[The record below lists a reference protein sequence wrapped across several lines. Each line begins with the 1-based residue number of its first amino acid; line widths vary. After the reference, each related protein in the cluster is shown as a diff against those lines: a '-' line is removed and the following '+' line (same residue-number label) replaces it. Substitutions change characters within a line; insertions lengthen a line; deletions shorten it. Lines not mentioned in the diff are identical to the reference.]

1 MRERF
6 HGKVALVTGAGSGI
20 GLATALAFA
29 REGAAVA
36 VNDRTVEKAE
46 GAAEKIRSAGGRA
59 LAMAGDVSRSDE
71 CERIVRRPSPA
82 WAASTSSS
90 TTPASGRRGP
100 S

>member
-20 GLATALAFA
+20 GLATAEAFA

-36 VNDRTVEKAE
+36 VNDRTVEKAG
-46 GAAEKIRSAGGRA
+46 GAAEKILAAGGRA
-59 LAMAGDVSRSDE
+59 LPV
-71 CERIVRRPSPA
+71 
-82 WAASTSSS
+82 AATSWS
-90 TTPASGRRGP
+90 TTRESGQREP